1 MIEIEHLS
9 KRYGEH
15 PAVSD
20 LSVTIESGQ
29 IYGFLG
35 PNGAGKS
42 TTMNIMAGCLS
53 ATEGHV
59 RIGGYDIFDEPE
71 KAKRLIGYL
80 CRRDALRRGVCGAGS
95 CPNRPRCADH
105 YPLQLLTG
113 HLAAHGHAV

>member
-71 KAKRLIGYL
+71 KAK
-80 CRRDALRRGVCGAGS
+80 DGVCKGWVYNANLWGFFK
-95 CPNRPRCADH
+95 
-105 YPLQLLTG
+105 Q
-113 HLAAHGHAV
+113 